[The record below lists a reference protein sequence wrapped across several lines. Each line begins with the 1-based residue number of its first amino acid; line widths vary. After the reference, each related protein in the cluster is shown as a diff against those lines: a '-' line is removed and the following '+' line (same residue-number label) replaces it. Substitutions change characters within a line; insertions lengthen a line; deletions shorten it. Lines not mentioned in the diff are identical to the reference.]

1 MSYNTELQNN
11 NKELREILED
21 VNNLPEA
28 GSGDVALPDYWES
41 YLPDKVAAIKAH
53 QDEGGKDCF
62 SFIVMTDIHYP
73 SNLGKRSPAIAKRII
88 DECNIRYV
96 MCLGDVQNRG
106 SHSSK
111 ANVVAEW
118 ESIKTMFEPI
128 RENLLAEQ
136 GNHDG
141 SWGATLN
148 GVTYPYNFK
157 PEELFNYI
165 FANTY
170 KYHNAITDESGTA
183 YYVDDTTRKVRY
195 ILLNTQCNP
204 YEENEDGSA
213 KYNNMK
219 YFRFTQ
225 SQYDFLTNKALVLD
239 EDGWAVVVLAHAPIE
254 NNYASAWGGDTTTG
268 DHVIMRNLLKAYK
281 EKKTY
286 SAEWAGTAG
295 GGAPT
300 GGYTN
305 LFSTS
310 GSGFTKQSD
319 TKYLTNWIPYNVAD
333 NGGKGTIYHLKGF
346 ANNANYTNPYKMHF
360 ATDANGTGASELMYC
375 TNASVLK
382 NEVASY
388 DSNVKLVQHTTGTAY
403 KYVQF
408 EFREALPENLIIT
421 ANEDIIEATGGGEL
435 GYDAVSVNA
444 DFTNAKG
451 EFIAY
456 FSGHMHGDYVYAAK
470 DYFGIDIITTRC
482 DAASENNSTLL
493 AERVEG
499 TTTEQSFDVFTV
511 NKKTRKIYATKIGAG
526 ADREISY

>member
-1 MSYNTELQNN
+1 MSYNTEIQNN
-11 NKELREILED
+11 NQELREILEA
-21 VNNLPEA
+21 VNTLPEA
-28 GSGDVALPDYWES
+28 GSGEVALPDYWES

-62 SFIVMTDIHYP
+62 SFIVMSDIHYP
-73 SNLGKRSPAIAKRII
+73 SNLGKRSPAIAKRLL

-96 MCLGDVQNRG
+96 LSLGDLQNSAPYG
-106 SHSSK
+106 TY
-111 ANVVAEW
+111 AETYNEW
-118 ESIKTMFEPI
+118 ENIKEMYEPI
-128 RENLLAEQ
+128 KENVLFQ
-136 GNHDG
+136 RGNHDG
-141 SWGATLN
+141 SWGAALD

-157 PEELFNYI
+157 PEVLYNLIY
-165 FANTY
+165 AKTY

-183 YYVDDTTRKVRY
+183 YYVDDTTRKIRY

-204 YEENEDGSA
+204 YEENANGSA
-213 KYNNMK
+213 KYSNMK

-225 SQYDFLTNKALVLD
+225 SQYDFLINKALVID
-239 EDGWAVVVLAHAPIE
+239 EDGWSVLVASHAPI
-254 NNYASAWGGDTTTG
+254 NNAYGDAFGGDNTMG
-268 DHVIMRNLLKAYK
+268 DHIVMRNLLKAYK

-295 GGAPT
+295 GGGSS

-319 TKYLTNWIPYNVAD
+319 TKYLTNWIPYNEED

-360 ATDANGTGASELMYC
+360 ATDANGTSASELMYC
-375 TNASVLK
+375 TNANVLK
-382 NEVASY
+382 NVVASY
-388 DSNVKLVQHTTGTAY
+388 DSDVKLVQHTAGTAY

-421 ANEDIIEATGGGEL
+421 ANEDIIEATGGGEF
-435 GYDAVSVNA
+435 GYDAVTVNA

-456 FSGHMHGDYVYAAK
+456 FSGHMHRDYVYVASGGW
-470 DYFGIDIITTRC
+470 GIDIVTTAC
-482 DAASENNSTLL
+482 DGDVDTAVTD
-493 AERVEG
+493 RVSG
-499 TTTEQSFDVFTV
+499 TVSEQSFDVFTV
-511 NKKTRKIYATKIGAG
+511 NKAKRKIYATKIGYG